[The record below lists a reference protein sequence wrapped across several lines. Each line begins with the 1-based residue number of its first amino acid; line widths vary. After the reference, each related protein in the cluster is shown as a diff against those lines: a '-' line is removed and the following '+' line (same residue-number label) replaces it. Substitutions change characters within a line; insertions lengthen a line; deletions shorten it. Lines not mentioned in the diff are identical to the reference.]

1 MNLEVLT
8 ERVDKIVQDND
19 FDSDAIAVYLN
30 RGMLEIAGGMKRSDS
45 SVLTQPLPLLF
56 TVGTVATTT
65 TFKASLPVTY
75 QRDLVFAIDYLGREL
90 SIYDSFVEFSKVYR
104 LMNAVGSVNAVAVK
118 GRDLYYQ
125 NIPAVSELITVHFH
139 RYPVDMVSS
148 TDVPDGLPSN
158 FHDILVSYAC
168 KEIYSIIEDGVD
180 GKMVNTMKYEQKF
193 QRSLDSLEASIA
205 AEAAPFSFFA

>member
-30 RGMLEIAGGMKRSDS
+30 RGMLEIAGGMKRPDS

-104 LMNAVGSVNAVAVK
+104 LMNAVGAVNAVAVK

-125 NIPAVSELITVHFH
+125 NIPAVSELIMVHFH

-148 TDVPDGLPSN
+148 TDVPDGLPPS
-158 FHDILVSYAC
+158 FHDMLVSYAC

>member
-8 ERVDKIVQDND
+8 ERVDKIVQDSD

-30 RGMLEIAGGMKRSDS
+30 RGMLEIAGGMKRPDS

-104 LMNAVGSVNAVAVK
+104 LMNAVGAVNAVAVK
-118 GRDLYYQ
+118 GRGLYYQ
-125 NIPAVSELITVHFH
+125 NIPAVSELIMVHFH

-148 TDVPDGLPSN
+148 TDVPDGIPPN
-158 FHDILVSYAC
+158 FHDMLVSYAC